1 MTRELRRDAA
11 LAAVAAL
18 AAAAEFAI
26 ATATDSAGDRNAA
39 AAAGLV
45 LAASSVALRRRD
57 PRLCWIVALTGFMLF
72 VLAGGTV
79 DLVAYTLAIFAVY
92 NAGRRDGSRWSWAAP
107 AALVVICEGVS
118 LATHSDSAM
127 YWFLTPLV
135 WFGGRAVYER
145 EQLAGRLTERAAE
158 LEGEREAY
166 ARLSVRYERARIAAD
181 LHDIVAHALSVMVVQ
196 AGAGQR
202 LAGRDEALT
211 AETFA
216 AISESARGAEQD
228 MGRLVALLGE
238 PDAIGAAP
246 DLHVVE
252 ELVRRAAG
260 SGLDVRLRL
269 EGDREGLPAEVVEAA
284 CRVVQ
289 ESLTNALRYA
299 AGAAVEIVVRGEPE
313 GLAVHAVNGPAAAHA
328 ALAGSGTGHGLQG
341 LRERVGACGG
351 QLEAGP
357 AGDGGWRVAAWLP
370 RRVVALAA

>member
-1 MTRELRRDAA
+1 MTRELRHDAA
-11 LAAVAAL
+11 LAAVAGL

-26 ATATDSAGDRNAA
+26 AGATDSAGDRNAA
-39 AAAGLV
+39 AAAGLA

-57 PRLCWIVALTGFMLF
+57 PRLCWVVALAGFTLF
-72 VLAGGTV
+72 TLASGIV
-79 DLVAYTLAIFAVY
+79 DLVSYALAIFAVY
-92 NAGRRDGSRWSWAAP
+92 NAGRRDGSRWSWVAP
-107 AALVVICEGVS
+107 AALVAICEGVS

-145 EQLAGRLTERAAE
+145 EQLADRLAERAAE

-166 ARLSVRYERARIAAD
+166 AALSVRYERARIAAD

-260 SGLDVRLRL
+260 SGRDVRLRL

-299 AGAAVEIVVRGEPE
+299 SGAAVGVLVAGEAEALVVE
-313 GLAVHAVNGPAAAHA
+313 VVNSAAPAHR
-328 ALAGSGTGHGLQG
+328 ALAGAGTGTGLRG

-351 QLEAGP
+351 KLEAGP
-357 AGDGGWRVAAWLP
+357 ALGGGWSVRARLP
-370 RRVVALAA
+370 RRVAVAA